1 MTTVQQLL
9 CIMLMALAV
18 MATRFLPFILFPS
31 EERTPRFVR
40 FLGHYLAS
48 AVFGML
54 VVYCVKDV
62 AWGMPPH
69 GLPQLLGIAATAAL
83 HCWRRNL
90 LLSIAGGT
98 ITYMVLVQTVF
109 V

>member
-1 MTTVQQLL
+1 MTTTQQLMV
-9 CIMLMALAV
+9 IGLMAAAV
-18 MATRFLPFILFPS
+18 AATRFLPFVLFPS
-31 EERTPRFVR
+31 EERTPGFVR
-40 FLGHYLAS
+40 FLGRYLAS

-62 AWGMPPH
+62 PFMDDPH
-69 GLPQLLGIAATAAL
+69 GLPQLLGIAATVAL

-98 ITYMVLVQTVF
+98 VAYMVLVQTIF
-109 V
+109 